1 MIRCLTMRIYFF
13 LLFLPFASFSQ
24 DSDSTSYDTSYRLS
38 DFQSHFYQLNGLDS
52 KFIKG
57 DTSLQF
63 IVIETEPPK
72 RIHRAPSGGNYPIGS
87 NYDSTHNVD
96 PKVATLIAV
105 CFLFFILYIIFR
117 VWRSLKSDKQNK
129 RQ

>member
-1 MIRCLTMRIYFF
+1 MNNFIYMIRCLTMRIT
-13 LLFLPFASFSQ
+13 LLFLFLSFTSFSQ
-24 DSDSTSYDTSYRLS
+24 DSDSTSYDTSYRLYK
-38 DFQSHFYQLNGLDS
+38 FNNGDEMV
-52 KFIKG
+52 
-57 DTSLQF
+57 DTRVQF
-63 IVIETEPPK
+63 IAIEIEPPK

-105 CFLFFILYIIFR
+105 CFLLFILYIIFR

-129 RQ
+129 RH